1 MSHTPGPWQWYG
13 NARNREVYLATSHSG
28 RRYVMGFRRW
38 GMSGAQPMFQPA
50 EHGLVPADTLLTF
63 EVGDR
68 DVRGYEQAKAND
80 SVYRYD
86 IRGID
91 CDDARL
97 IAAAP
102 CLLEA
107 LRTKRDYV
115 ADAASGSLTY
125 ADSGDGFIAMAKED
139 LARIDAAIAKATGA
153 GA

>member
-1 MSHTPGPWQWYG
+1 MAHTPGPWSWCG
-13 NARNREVYLATSHSG
+13 NARNREVYLATAHSG

-50 EHGLVPADTLLTF
+50 ERGLVPAETLLMF

-68 DVRGYEQAKAND
+68 DVRGHEQAKADD

-102 CLLEA
+102 DLLEA
-107 LRTKRDYV
+107 LTNLLADCGETMADGYV
-115 ADAASGSLTY
+115 ENSIHSNEVEAA
-125 ADSGDGFIAMAKED
+125 
-139 LARIDAAIAKATGA
+139 RAAIARATGA

>member
-50 EHGLVPADTLLTF
+50 ERGLVPADTLLTF

-68 DVRGYEQAKAND
+68 GVRGHEQAKADD

-102 CLLEA
+102 ELLEA
-107 LRTKRDYV
+107 LEKIERICGG
-115 ADAASGSLTY
+115 ASNFTGESV
-125 ADSGDGFIAMAKED
+125 IAGI
-139 LARIDAAIAKATGA
+139 ARAAIAKATGA
-153 GA
+153 AA